1 MRKRRSY
8 EAGHRPKLL
17 VVVDETPEAD
27 RALYWAARRAVRL
40 GAGLV
45 TLAVVPSG
53 GTEDVWLGVRDMIRA
68 DAEAKADGLL
78 DKAALRAREVSAVE
92 TERVRREGVTAQ
104 EIAALIEQDEDITS
118 LVLAAGLGPEGP
130 GPLVSSLAGKGGMG
144 VPVPVIIVPGDLS
157 DAEIDAL
164 AG

>member
-45 TLAVVPSG
+45 TLAVVSTG
-53 GTEDVWLGVRDMIRA
+53 GTEDVWLGVGDMIRA

-78 DKAALRAREVSAVE
+78 EKAADRAREISAVE
-92 TERVRREGVTAQ
+92 TERIRREGMTAG

>member
-27 RALYWAARRAVRL
+27 RALYYAARRAARL
-40 GAGLV
+40 GAGLI
-45 TLAVVPSG
+45 TLYVMPLG
-53 GTEDVWLGVRDMIRA
+53 ETQVWLGVGDIMKA
-68 DAEAKADGLL
+68 DAEEKGMRLL
-78 DKAALRAREVSAVE
+78 DAAAERASSIAAIA
-92 TERVRREGVTAQ
+92 TERVMVEGVTSQ
-104 EIAALIEQDEDITS
+104 EISNLIEKDEDISS
-118 LVLAAGLGPEGP
+118 LVLAAGVGTDGP
-130 GPLVSSLAGKGGMG
+130 GPLVTSIAGKGGLG
-144 VPVPVIIVPGDLS
+144 LPVPVTIVPGDLD

>member
-8 EAGHRPKLL
+8 ETGHRPKLL

-45 TLAVVPSG
+45 TLAVVSTG
-53 GTEDVWLGVRDMIRA
+53 GTEDVWLGVGDMIRA

-78 DKAALRAREVSAVE
+78 EKAADRAREISAVE
-92 TERVRREGVTAQ
+92 TERIRREGMTAG

>member
-17 VVVDETPEAD
+17 VVVDESPEAD
-27 RALYWAARRAVRL
+27 RALYYAARRAARI

-45 TLAVVPSG
+45 TLYVMPQG
-53 GTEDVWLGVRDMIRA
+53 ETQVWLGVGDIMKA
-68 DAEAKADGLL
+68 DAEEKGMRLL
-78 DKAALRAREVSAVE
+78 DAAAERATTIAAIA
-92 TERVRREGVTAQ
+92 TERVMLEGVTSA
-104 EIAALIEQDEDITS
+104 EINKLVERDEDISS
-118 LVLAAGLGPEGP
+118 LVLAAGVGTEGP
-130 GPLVSSLAGKGGMG
+130 GPLVSSLAGKGGLG
-144 VPVPVIIVPGDLS
+144 LPVPVTIVPGDLD

>member
-8 EAGHRPKLL
+8 EAGHRPKLM

-27 RALYWAARRAVRL
+27 RALYHAARRAARL

-45 TLAVVPSG
+45 MLTVIPVG
-53 GTEDVWLGVRDMIRA
+53 ETQVWLGVGDIMK
-68 DAEAKADGLL
+68 AEAEEKARKLL
-78 DKAALRAREVSAVE
+78 DSAVARARAIAAIEPE
-92 TERVRREGVTAQ
+92 TLIREGVTAQ
-104 EIAALIEQDEDITS
+104 EIIRLIEHDEDITS
-118 LVLAAGLGPEGP
+118 LTLASGTGPEGP
-130 GPLVSSLAGKGGMG
+130 GPLVSALATRGGLG
-144 VPVPVIIVPGDLS
+144 LPVPVTIVPGDLD

>member
-8 EAGHRPKLL
+8 ETGHRPKLL

-27 RALYWAARRAVRL
+27 RALYYAARRAVRL

-45 TLAVVPSG
+45 TLNVIPLG
-53 GTEDVWLGVRDMIRA
+53 ETQVWLGVGDIMKAEAEEKADALLAKAADRIRA
-68 DAEAKADGLL
+68 I
-78 DKAALRAREVSAVE
+78 AAIEP
-92 TERVRREGVTAQ
+92 ERIMREGVIAL
-104 EIAALIEQDEDITS
+104 EIAKLIDEDEDISS
-118 LVLAAGLGPEGP
+118 LILAAGTGSDGP
-130 GPLVSSLAGKGGMG
+130 GPLVSSLAQKAGPGFPI
-144 VPVPVIIVPGDLS
+144 PVTIVPGHLE